1 AILTD
6 HASYGIRLSP
16 SVPGLRGAIWSTI
29 PNPHPEWEVEFSI
42 RVTGTH
48 VGGGRG
54 MAFWY
59 TKDRNVVGPVLGNHD
74 LWDGLG
80 VLLDS
85 AGTSQQVGR
94 VFGTELGERNGQDEW
109 EYEIH
114 FVNPAIA
121 VVTGLTS
128 PLRSPPPPASTH
140 TAQCPRRSGH
150 PQRWRAVHPL
160 DLALGWC
167 YRDFRY
173 SDNPVRTKIT
183 YRNNTIEIWMDPFKG
198 RGEYALCI
206 KRTGIKLP
214 TGYYFG
220 ISASS
225 QHPADDHDVHSFETY
240 QLNPPVKNMVRSPNL
255 PNRSFRSHSHP
266 EPNRIE
272 LQHPLRPLEQEKIDK
287 GETWKALDE
296 EELKRID
303 EIRARVEKMQQ
314 DKLQNQTDELS
325 DRFLSLGA
333 VVSNQHRMVDALDLL
348 TKQLQALGAPSAQ
361 QISEGGVVA
370 AGGIKKDGETSAAGQ
385 AAIDELGQKLSRRL
399 DTLSS
404 VLDALKEDVARTNKL
419 HTETLQRMQE
429 TLSRIETGMKGM
441 DSRLTAQVSVAQN
454 KISEAARST
463 TEAAQGTTYKFLIY
477 IFWLLVA
484 QMVLMGGF
492 YMYGKRAEKNEKK
505 FI

>member
-1 AILTD
+1 M
-6 HASYGIRLSP
+6 H
-16 SVPGLRGAIWSTI
+16 
-29 PNPHPEWEVEFSI
+29 
-42 RVTGTH
+42 
-48 VGGGRG
+48 
-54 MAFWY
+54 
-59 TKDRNVVGPVLGNHD
+59 KD
-74 LWDGLG
+74 
-80 VLLDS
+80 
-85 AGTSQQVGR
+85 
-94 VFGTELGERNGQDEW
+94 
-109 EYEIH
+109 
-114 FVNPAIA
+114 
-121 VVTGLTS
+121 
-128 PLRSPPPPASTH
+128 
-140 TAQCPRRSGH
+140 
-150 PQRWRAVHPL
+150 PL

-240 QLNPPVKNMVRSPNL
+240 QLNPPVKNM
-255 PNRSFRSHSHP
+255 
-266 EPNRIE
+266 
-272 LQHPLRPLEQEKIDK
+272 HPLRPLEQEKIDK